1 MALGHGQCCACHCAD
16 PDGKLPGIYMKAILE
31 FNYPEDERKL
41 QDALNG
47 TPAIDA
53 LFKIRTIIG
62 EHGIKPNDKIKEIKE
77 LADTTLRN
85 GNFL

>member
-1 MALGHGQCCACHCAD
+1 MALGISERCACHHPD
-16 PDGKLPGIYMKAILE
+16 PIGKLPRICMKAILE

-53 LFKIRTIIG
+53 LFRIRTIIG

-77 LADTTLRN
+77 LADITLRN

>member
-1 MALGHGQCCACHCAD
+1 
-16 PDGKLPGIYMKAILE
+16 MKAVLE

-47 TPAIDA
+47 TPAINA

-62 EHGIKPNDKIKEIKE
+62 EPGIKPNDKIKEIKE
-77 LADTTLRN
+77 LADITLRN

>member
-1 MALGHGQCCACHCAD
+1 MALGRSQRRACHILD
-16 PDGKLPGIYMKAILE
+16 SDGKLPGICMKAVLE

-47 TPAIDA
+47 TSAIDA
-53 LFKIRTIIG
+53 LFRIRTIIG

-77 LADTTLRN
+77 LADITLRN